1 MLRSPPLRWGML
13 SDSSAVERLYSRAGR
28 DNRSVLCSS
37 CPAGSPKALNLLESQ
52 PKVMSI
58 EKPKRESFGMFT
70 LCALAEA
77 IGLAEQFNDVRMMRE
92 AIK

>member
-1 MLRSPPLRWGML
+1 MLRSN
-13 SDSSAVERLYSRAGR
+13 SSAVERLYSRAGR
-28 DNRSVLCSS
+28 DNRSVLFSS

-52 PKVMSI
+52 SNDMLI
-58 EKPKRESFGMFT
+58 GKPKCTSFGMFT

-92 AIK
+92 TVE